1 MKKIL
6 FALLLLP
13 VFAAAQRLQYV
24 NTYGY
29 QYQRVVVDS
38 LFAPPSDTFSVPTAL
53 QGYPFIARKGTGLY
67 LWNTSTHV
75 WAAVSGGGGGS
86 TPISSLTA
94 ATGTNSIDNTTFLQT
109 WNWTGMT
116 GGGISLN
123 AATTAGVSNHKLF
136 QANLSGALSTPS
148 ISSYAGWFTNTHTG
162 TTIANYGIRAVASG
176 GTTNTGGYFS
186 GTEVGI
192 NIAGG
197 ALTLNGSAGTS
208 GQVLTSAGANT
219 LPTWTTPSPMV
230 YPGAGI
236 PNSTGSAW
244 GTSYSTTGSGT
255 VVALATQPT
264 FTTDITTPMIVGG
277 SATGQKITLKTTTGV
292 GSGDSILFK
301 GGNNGATTFASIQAS
316 GLNLLDNSYLK
327 MGGSNILHF
336 NTGSNNATFAGA
348 YNFLFNNGGNVFMN
362 SANTTYFS
370 TSTGDLY
377 FSGSG
382 KLGIGTAT
390 PGGPLH
396 VKANAGAIDALFVD
410 GTTGNVG
417 IGTAT
422 PTAALDVVGDLTVN
436 AISNITLNAVDN
448 INLTTG
454 HTAIYMVE
462 SSRTTDYQASNGHTF
477 STGTVT
483 ITNLAGT
490 GTRAVLA
497 DASGVVSAPVS
508 DRSTKQNITDLNT
521 GISTIMKLR
530 PVSFEYRDE
539 YKKQFGKGTQIG
551 FIAQDIQ
558 EVLPNSVY
566 YNTAGVTK
574 GKMGYNEI
582 DLVPL
587 LVSAMQE
594 QQKQIE
600 QLQKEIKK
608 LKRK

>member
-75 WAAVSGGGGGS
+75 WAAVSGGGGSRFAYPSEDNSAGENRSFNLHNTRDFTFDSVNNFYIKRSNQNRLEITNGVSKLYNADGS
-86 TPISSLTA
+86 A
-94 ATGTNSIDNTTFLQT
+94 YYGAG
-109 WNWTGMT
+109 
-116 GGGISLN
+116 
-123 AATTAGVSNHKLF
+123 AGVLTMA
-136 QANLSGALSTPS
+136 Q
-148 ISSYAGWFTNTHTG
+148 
-162 TTIANYGIRAVASG
+162 G
-176 GTTNTGGYFS
+176 G
-186 GTEVGI
+186 
-192 NIAGG
+192 
-197 ALTLNGSAGTS
+197 NGSIFSMRGDTS
-208 GQVLTSAGANT
+208 LFVNRISYNSNIHSTF
-219 LPTWTTPSPMV
+219 TPYSLVTKKYTDSVGGSSMV

-277 SATGQKITLKTTTGV
+277 SATGQKLTFKTTTGV

-301 GGNNGATTFASIQAS
+301 GGNNGATTFASIQAA

-327 MGGSNILHF
+327 IGGSNILHF

-454 HTAIYMVE
+454 HTAISMVE

-600 QLQKEIKK
+600 QLKKEIKK
-608 LKRK
+608 LKSK